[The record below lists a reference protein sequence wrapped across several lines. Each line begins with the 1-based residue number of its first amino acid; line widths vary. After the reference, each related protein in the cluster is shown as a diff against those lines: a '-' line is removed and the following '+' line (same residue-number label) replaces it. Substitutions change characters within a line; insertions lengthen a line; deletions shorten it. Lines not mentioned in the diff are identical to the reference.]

1 MAFAV
6 NISIDER
13 FIFNP
18 NAAVRLRVPERS
30 KMVRAVAIQLENSKT
45 NILILAYEL
54 FLFDCCCRHY
64 RQNSQQVRLIVA
76 ANWLIWNRFI

>member
-30 KMVRAVAIQLENSKT
+30 KMVRTVAIQLENSKT
-45 NILILAYEL
+45 NILILACEL
-54 FLFDCCCRHY
+54 FLFNYFCRLY
-64 RQNSQQVRLIVA
+64 RQHSEQVSFIVA
-76 ANWLIWNRFI
+76 INQLIWNCFI